1 MPTYPYNGGQSPL
14 EDYAINGNP
23 LYPGSGRLAL
33 INQTA
38 IGTGKY
44 TFQGPYKN
52 PQITGNAN
60 DSYSDTNT
68 NALADN
74 LSPYNGRGTGDGVSQ
89 GVFGAINNYAGGN
102 IEDRF
107 GVPSLPGSGRNPQ
120 ITLNAATWGYGPNQ
134 IAGSN
139 YIAPNTSQNI
149 GQVVI

>member
-52 PQITGNAN
+52 PQILTQTP
-60 DSYSDTNT
+60 YQTT
-68 NALADN
+68 LALIMVEE
-74 LSPYNGRGTGDGVSQ
+74 LVMVYHK
-89 GVFGAINNYAGGN
+89 VFLV
-102 IEDRF
+102 R
-107 GVPSLPGSGRNPQ
+107 L
-120 ITLNAATWGYGPNQ
+120 ITTL
-134 IAGSN
+134 
-139 YIAPNTSQNI
+139 
-149 GQVVI
+149 VVILKIDLVFLAYQVLVVTHKLH